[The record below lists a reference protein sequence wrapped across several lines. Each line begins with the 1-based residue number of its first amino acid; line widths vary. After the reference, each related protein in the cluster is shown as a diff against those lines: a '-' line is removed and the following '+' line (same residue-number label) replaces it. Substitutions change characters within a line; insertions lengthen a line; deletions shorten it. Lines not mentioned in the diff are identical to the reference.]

1 MNFLNGE
8 SKGLQEFTILVSIK
22 DFLNVPQNQDLSKNK
37 QANAIKSIFRQ
48 CWVKMNCSQSKID
61 FYGYLVF

>member
-8 SKGLQEFTILVSIK
+8 SKGLQEFTIWVSIN
-22 DFLNVPQNQDLSKNK
+22 DFLNVPQIQDYSKNK

-48 CWVKMNCSQSKID
+48 CWVKINCS
-61 FYGYLVF
+61 